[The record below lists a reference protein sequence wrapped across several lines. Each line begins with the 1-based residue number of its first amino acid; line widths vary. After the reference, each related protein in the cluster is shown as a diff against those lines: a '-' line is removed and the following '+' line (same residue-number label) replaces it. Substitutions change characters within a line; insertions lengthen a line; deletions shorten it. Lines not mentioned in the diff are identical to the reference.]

1 MCFKHFVSIE
11 FKVESVW
18 KNYIIQIRSTDL
30 TYGLQLHSFL
40 IGDLSFSVSV
50 TYDTYFLD

>member
-1 MCFKHFVSIE
+1 MCFKHFISIE

-30 TYGLQLHSFL
+30 TYTVCNYTVF
-40 IGDLSFSVSV
+40 
-50 TYDTYFLD
+50 